1 MNKTIHSDISL
12 AASQYP
18 DNIALWGEEGELS
31 YKELDQLSDSLA
43 AWLALKFPG
52 NGHRIALVLP
62 KSINAI
68 VAILAILKSGNT
80 YVPLGDTWSAG
91 RLSKIYEDGQ
101 FALVIIDDSSRDM
114 GCLLYTSDAADE

>member
-31 YKELDQLSDSLA
+31 YKDLDQLSDSLA
-43 AWLALKFPG
+43 TWLALKFPG

-68 VAILAILKSGNT
+68 IAILAILKSGNT
-80 YVPLGDTWSAG
+80 YVLLGDTWS
-91 RLSKIYEDGQ
+91 
-101 FALVIIDDSSRDM
+101 
-114 GCLLYTSDAADE
+114 